1 MPNPKIT
8 VVMVHG
14 AWAEC
19 ASWNEIILPLQ
30 KEGLGAVCTPI
41 PLTSLSDDVSA
52 LERALAR
59 IEGDVVLVGH
69 AYAGAVIGA
78 TKNPRVKLLIY
89 VAALA
94 PDEGETVAE
103 VFYREPPHTQAPQL
117 APDTNGYI
125 WMPAEGFDRAFAQD
139 ASAELKARLIATQ
152 RPINVK
158 CIQEKAPCP
167 LWKERPS
174 WFLVAE
180 NDRMIPTRTQ
190 HFEAGRMGATVRTH
204 AVDHSP
210 MLTAPG
216 TVIEV
221 ILEAV
226 RATWASRVVNR

>member
-1 MPNPKIT
+1 MRDSKLT
-8 VVMVHG
+8 VVLVHG

-19 ASWNEIILPLQ
+19 ASWTEVIAPLR
-30 KEGLGAVCTPI
+30 KEGLGVVCAPL

-52 LERALAR
+52 LDRVLGR
-59 IEGDVVLVGH
+59 IEGDIVLVGH

-78 TKNPRVKLLIY
+78 TKNNRVKLLIY

-103 VFYREPPHTQAPQL
+103 VFYREPPHAQAPQL
-117 APDTNGYI
+117 SPDAHGFI
-125 WMPAEGFDRAFAQD
+125 WMPADGFDQAFAQD
-139 ASAELKARLIATQ
+139 ARAELKALLMATQ

-158 CIQEKAPCP
+158 CIQEKAPRP
-167 LWKERPS
+167 LWKERPC

-180 NDRMIPTRTQ
+180 NDRMIPAKTQ

-204 AVDHSP
+204 TVDHSP
-210 MLTAPG
+210 MLTAPR
-216 TVIEV
+216 TVFEV

-226 RATWASRVVNR
+226 RATCNRT